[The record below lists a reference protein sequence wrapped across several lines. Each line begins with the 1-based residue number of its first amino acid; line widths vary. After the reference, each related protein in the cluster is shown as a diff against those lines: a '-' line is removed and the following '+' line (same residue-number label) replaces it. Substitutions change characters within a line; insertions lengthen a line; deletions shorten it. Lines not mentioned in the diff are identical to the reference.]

1 MSNSC
6 QGPVSWKMK
15 LHGTRAGGGLEYIVD
30 CFNGHYILYAAEQEL
45 VCVLLNSLHSTVSG
59 EIKYCQTYILMT
71 AFCRAVSCG
80 E

>member
-1 MSNSC
+1 MENETTWN
-6 QGPVSWKMK
+6 QGRGAVPI
-15 LHGTRAGGGLEYIVD
+15 YIVD
-30 CFNGHYILYAAEQEL
+30 CFNGHDILYAAEQEL
-45 VCVLLNSLHSTVSG
+45 VCVLLNSLHSTASG

>member
-15 LHGTRAGGGLEYIVD
+15 LHGTRAGDIVD
-30 CFNGHYILYAAEQEL
+30 CFNGHDILYAAEQEL
-45 VCVLLNSLHSTVSG
+45 VCVLLNSLHSTASG